1 MVLKTYNRGPRTPG
15 MDEEREVWFVHR
27 EYTDKGLITLEYA
40 TPDGERVFVK
50 QLSPNAADPTA
61 ARTVP
66 AARLQPVDDAD
77 TRERYAQ
84 EVARMRERHDPD
96 DAV

>member
-1 MVLKTYNRGPRTPG
+1 MPQ
-15 MDEEREVWFVHR
+15 EREVWFVHR

-40 TPDGERVFVK
+40 TPDGSLSYVTQR
-50 QLSPNAADPTA
+50 SPNAPDPTA
-61 ARTVP
+61 MTTV
-66 AARLQPVDDAD
+66 AVDSLQSVDDPE

-84 EVARMRERHDPD
+84 EVARMRARHDPN